1 MVGCFDLIFRPA
13 KAKRYPNEKPLIS
26 SIIGIVRYWPS
37 IAHEGSSQET
47 SADLQG
53 QECCL
58 LTDVQPVGSVL
69 STTTSTV
76 VLVQRPE
83 SSAAMPGGQH
93 ALTCRYYSN

>member
-1 MVGCFDLIFRPA
+1 MDILECL
-13 KAKRYPNEKPLIS
+13 NEFFYFQ
-26 SIIGIVRYWPS
+26 GIVRYWPS

-69 STTTSTV
+69 ATTTSTIL
-76 VLVQRPE
+76 LVQRPE

-93 ALTCRYYSN
+93 ALTCRYDIRAGFWNWGGG

>member
-1 MVGCFDLIFRPA
+1 MFANYQKLLSSSQRTSAKIVSLQVIYKLSFDL
-13 KAKRYPNEKPLIS
+13 
-26 SIIGIVRYWPS
+26 GIVRYWPS

-69 STTTSTV
+69 ATTTSTV

-93 ALTCRYYSN
+93 ALTCR